1 MTSNNYVHVAKRE
14 KMKMVVVEIVGDMS
28 ITAAHQ
34 PLSVVTN
41 KTSQDTVKLPY
52 TLLGVC
58 MIFGG
63 YDTI

>member
-1 MTSNNYVHVAKRE
+1 
-14 KMKMVVVEIVGDMS
+14 MKMVVVEIVGDMS

-41 KTSQDTVKLPY
+41 KKGQDTVKLAY
-52 TLLGVC
+52 THLGVC

-63 YDTI
+63 WLVASFCCEFLLFYPT